1 MNSYKV
7 NDEYSELKEF
17 TLSLPETFDSIGL
30 VIHGNRNVVKKVT
43 TPQGTFVIK
52 NYRGMY
58 FFNRLAYSLFRKS
71 KAERSYNYSTI
82 LKERGIITPA
92 PVSWLNCYTAGL
104 LTQSYFISVFSSH
117 QTLQQVLKQNLDKN
131 FRASIFN
138 HLAAFTIRLHKLG
151 IYHYDYSVG
160 NILVMQSSS
169 TIDFAMVDLN
179 RIKFQ
184 KVSYRKAVRNFS
196 TLEISVD
203 EMNLLISEYAKLSN
217 QSSEDSINAFWSD
230 KKRSSLLRT
239 MRRGLRKYTLTPVEE
254 LFGKKGR

>member
-7 NDEYSELKEF
+7 NDGFSQLEAF
-17 TLSLPETFDSIGL
+17 TLSLPETFDSMGT

-43 TPQGTFVIK
+43 IPEGTFVIK

-71 KAERSYNYSTI
+71 KSERSYIYSTT
-82 LKERGIITPA
+82 LNEKGIITPA
-92 PVSWLNCYTAGL
+92 PVSWLNCYAGGL

-117 QTLQQVLKQNLDKN
+117 PTLQRVLRDHQDNT
-131 FRASIFN
+131 FRVSVFH
-138 HLAAFTIRLHKLG
+138 HLAAFTTRLHNLG

-160 NILVMQSSS
+160 NLLVIQHPDK
-169 TIDFAMVDLN
+169 IDFAMVDLN
-179 RIKFQ
+179 RIQFQ
-184 KVSYRKAVRNFS
+184 KVNYRKAVRNFS

-217 QSSEDSINAFWSD
+217 QSPQDSVDTFWKD

-239 MRRGLRKYTLTPVEE
+239 LRRGLRQYTLTPLEK
-254 LFGKKGR
+254 LFGEK